1 MLLENTTRFIAE
13 RYGINDENSANL
25 LLIVIKGTY
34 IFDNKGEVA
43 IAEKQE
49 PIEMADQYYGKP
61 EESSIKHSSD
71 FSFDKVAT
79 DIALIGHAYAP
90 KGRAKELF
98 VIIQV
103 GNLEKTV
110 KVFGDRH
117 WKKTLGFSSI
127 SSPVPFEKI
136 PLIYENA
143 FGGIDISNPNPK
155 KQEAESRNPVGIG
168 FRARKSHLPLKGS
181 RLPNLEDPKK
191 LIKSPYDRPNTA
203 GFGFISP
210 SWQPRSSY
218 AGTYDEKWQKN
229 RMPLLPTDF
238 DKQFFNAAH
247 PDLVYN
253 GFLQGNEPVKV
264 AGVSPRGPIHFS
276 LPNDQPKCVVE
287 TKESEV
293 QQVEMKIDKLVINA
307 DVNQFIIVWSGS
319 VRIPGEFQD
328 IETINCE

>member
-13 RYGINDENSANL
+13 RYGINDENGANL

-34 IFDNKGEVA
+34 IFDNKGDVA

-61 EESSIKHSSD
+61 EESSIKYSSD
-71 FSFDKVAT
+71 FSFNKFAT

-90 KGRAKELF
+90 KGQARESF
-98 VIIQV
+98 VILQV
-103 GNLEKTV
+103 GNVHKAV

-117 WKKTLGFSSI
+117 WNKTLGFPSI

-136 PLIYENA
+136 SLIYENA
-143 FGGIDISNPNPK
+143 FGGIDITNPNSK
-155 KQEAESRNPVGIG
+155 KKEAESRNTVGLG
-168 FRARKSHLPLKGS
+168 FRARKSQLPLKGS
-181 RLPNLEDPKK
+181 RLPNLEDPNK
-191 LIKSPYDRPNTA
+191 LIKSPHDRPNPA

-210 SWQPRSSY
+210 SWQPRLSY
-218 AGTYDEKWQKN
+218 AGTYDETWQKT

-238 DKQFFNAAH
+238 NKKFFNAAH

-253 GFLQGNEPVKV
+253 DFLQGNEPVKV
-264 AGVSPRGPIHFS
+264 AGVSPGGPKHFS
-276 LPNDQPKCVVE
+276 LPNDQPKCAVE

-293 QQVEMKIDKLVINA
+293 QQVAMKIDKLVINA

-319 VRIPGEFQD
+319 VRIAGEFQD
-328 IETINCE
+328 IKTINCE